1 MGLGVG
7 ELHRL
12 AMFGDQADE
21 TFASLQM
28 GVVHRLAVEAFGG
41 EQLERGVAA
50 AQIERAHLG
59 NHVGGDQD
67 HDLVEACLCA
77 LALGH
82 HLAQAA

>member
-12 AMFGDQADE
+12 AVLGDQADE
-21 TFASLQM
+21 TLASLQM
-28 GVVHRLAVEAFGG
+28 RVVHRLAVQAFGG

-59 NHVGGDQD
+59 HHVGGDQH
-67 HDLVEACLCA
+67 HDLIETCLRA